1 MISGLPLILSLG
13 VDTTPNTIT
22 LIAIGTAF
30 LTGFIFS
37 FSPILFTAIPL
48 VLAYVTHAR
57 QKKQAML
64 YSLAFVAGLILT
76 HVILGIA
83 AALGGDWVKSVMG
96 REWGLVLGPI
106 FIVLGLS
113 WAGWIHLALPG
124 FGMRA
129 KKVSGLWGAFM
140 LGIPF
145 SIAMCPLCT
154 PALLVVLTSSAASG
168 SALYGFALLLAFA
181 LGRSIPILIGAWS
194 MSWLESLQSLAR
206 YQATLE
212 KIAGSI
218 LIVTGLYLINEYYLW
233 VGY

>member
-1 MISGLPLILSLG
+1 MISVLPVMISLSVETAPSAL
-13 VDTTPNTIT
+13 N

-57 QKKQAML
+57 QKKQAMI
-64 YSLAFVAGLILT
+64 YSLAFVAGLVLT
-76 HVILGIA
+76 HAILGIA

-106 FIVLGLS
+106 FIILGLS
-113 WAGWIHLALPG
+113 WAGWIHVSLPG

-129 KKVSGLWGAFM
+129 KKVSGLWGAFI
-140 LGIPF
+140 LGVPF
-145 SIAMCPLCT
+145 SIAICPLCT

-168 SALYGFALLLAFA
+168 SVFYGLALLVAFA
-181 LGRSIPILIGAWS
+181 LGRSLPILIGAWS
-194 MSWLESLQSLAR
+194 MRWLESLQSLAR
-206 YQATLE
+206 YQQTLE

-218 LIVTGLYLINEYYLW
+218 LIITGLYLINEYYLW